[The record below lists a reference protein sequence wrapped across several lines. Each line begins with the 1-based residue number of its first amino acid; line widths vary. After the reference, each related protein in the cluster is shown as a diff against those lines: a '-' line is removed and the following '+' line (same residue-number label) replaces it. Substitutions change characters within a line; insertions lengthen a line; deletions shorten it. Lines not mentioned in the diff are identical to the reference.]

1 MLDLLIRNAALPDG
15 REGIDLAIRD
25 GRIVEVAPGIE
36 AEARDTLPLDGWLV
50 TPPFVDPHFHLDSTL
65 SVGRPRVNR
74 SGTLLEGI
82 EIWGDLAPTLT
93 PDDVK
98 RRARELCHWSIA
110 RGCLAIRS
118 HVDVTDD
125 SLTAV
130 DALLELRRELAPW
143 IDLQLVAFP
152 QNGFYRHPGSAAN
165 VVRALDRGVDVVGG
179 IPHFERTT
187 AEGAASVKA
196 LCELAAERGL
206 LVDLHCDETDDPAS
220 RHVETLASETQR
232 LGLQGRA
239 AGSHLTSMHS
249 MDNYYVSKLLP
260 LMREAQL
267 TAIAN
272 PLINI
277 AIGGRHDTYPKR
289 RGMTRVK
296 ELAEAGIPVALGHDC
311 VMDPWY
317 GLGSHDMLE
326 VAHMAAHV
334 GHMTGVEEMRTLF
347 AGVTTTAAAA
357 LHLPD
362 YGLQPGCRADLVVLQ
377 ARDPVE
383 AIRLRA
389 TRLYVLRRGE
399 VIARTAPEE
408 AVLTLGSTGRTVNF
422 LALRPDASG
431 AAGGTLPP
439 ASGGPAPAR
448 RAQSR

>member
-15 REGIDLAIRD
+15 RAGVDLAVRD
-25 GRIVEVAPGIE
+25 GRIVEAAPGIE
-36 AEARDTLPLDGWLV
+36 AQARDTLHLDGWLV

-65 SVGRPRVNR
+65 SAGRPRVNR

-93 PDDVK
+93 ADDVQ
-98 RRARELCHWSIA
+98 RRARALCHWSIA

-125 SLTAV
+125 SLMAV
-130 DALLELRRELAPW
+130 DALLDLRRELGSW

-152 QNGFYRHPGSAAN
+152 QSGFYRYRNAPDN

-179 IPHFERTT
+179 IPHFERTRDD
-187 AEGAASVKA
+187 GAASVKA
-196 LCELAAERGL
+196 LCEIAAERGL
-206 LVDLHCDETDDPAS
+206 LVDVHCDETDDPES
-220 RHVETLASETQR
+220 RHVETLARETER
-232 LGLQGRA
+232 LGLQGRV
-239 AGSHLTSMHS
+239 AGSHLSSMHS
-249 MDNYYVSKLLP
+249 MDNHYVSKLLP
-260 LMREAQL
+260 LIREAGL

-272 PLINI
+272 PLINVTLQ
-277 AIGGRHDTYPKR
+277 GRQDTYPKR

-296 ELAEAGIPVALGHDC
+296 EMAAAGIPVALGHDC

-334 GHMTGVEEMRTLF
+334 GHMTGVDEMRALF

-357 LHLPD
+357 LHLEG
-362 YGLQPGCRADLVVLQ
+362 YGLEPGCHADLVVLQ

-389 TRLYVLRRGE
+389 TRLHVLRRGA

-408 AVLTLGSTGRTVNF
+408 AALTLGSTRRTVDF
-422 LALRPDASG
+422 LAG
-431 AAGGTLPP
+431 AAMPG
-439 ASGGPAPAR
+439 
-448 RAQSR
+448 

>member
-15 REGIDLAIRD
+15 RESVDIAVEG
-25 GRIVEVAPGIE
+25 GRIAEIGCGVDAP
-36 AEARDTLPLDGWLV
+36 ARETLALDGLLV
-50 TPPFVDPHFHLDSTL
+50 SPPFVDPHFHLDSTL
-65 SVGRPRVNR
+65 SAGRPRVNR

-93 PDDVK
+93 AEDVK

-125 SLTAV
+125 SLMAV
-130 DALLELRRELAPW
+130 DALLDLRRELAPW

-152 QNGFYRHPGSAAN
+152 QNGFYRHRNAPDN

-187 AEGAASVKA
+187 EDGAASVKA
-196 LCELAAERGL
+196 LCEIAAARGL
-206 LVDLHCDETDDPAS
+206 LVDMHCDETDDPAS
-220 RHVETLASETQR
+220 RHVETLAREAER

-249 MDNYYVSKLLP
+249 MADYYVSKLLP
-260 LMREAQL
+260 LIREAGL
-267 TAIAN
+267 AAIAN

-277 AIGGRHDTYPKR
+277 AIQGRHDTYPKR

-296 ELAEAGIPVALGHDC
+296 EMAAAGIPVALGHDC

-334 GHMTGVEEMRTLF
+334 GHMTGVDEMRALF
-347 AGVTTTAAAA
+347 AGVTTTAAAV
-357 LHLPD
+357 LRLEG
-362 YGLQPGCRADLVVLQ
+362 YGLEPGCHADLVVLQ
-377 ARDPVE
+377 ARGPVE

-389 TRLYVLRRGE
+389 TRLYVLRRGA
-399 VIARTAPEE
+399 VIARAAPEE
-408 AVLTLGSTGRTVNF
+408 VSLELGGARRKVDF
-422 LALRPDASG
+422 LAAG
-431 AAGGTLPP
+431 AAGG
-439 ASGGPAPAR
+439 SG
-448 RAQSR
+448 

>member
-15 REGIDLAIRD
+15 RKGIDVAVEG
-25 GRIVEVAPGIE
+25 GRIAEVGRGIDAP
-36 AEARDTLPLDGWLV
+36 ARETLALDGWLV
-50 TPPFVDPHFHLDSTL
+50 SPPFVDPHFHLDSTL
-65 SVGRPRVNR
+65 SAGRPRVNR

-82 EIWGDLAPTLT
+82 EIWSDLAPTLT
-93 PDDVK
+93 AEDVK

-125 SLTAV
+125 SLMAV
-130 DALLELRRELAPW
+130 DALLELRRELGPW

-152 QNGFYRHPGSAAN
+152 QNGFYRHRSAPDN
-165 VVRALDRGVDVVGG
+165 VVRALDRGVEVVGG

-187 AEGAASVKA
+187 DDGAASVKA
-196 LCELAAERGL
+196 LCEIAAERGL
-206 LVDLHCDETDDPAS
+206 LVDMHCDETDDPAS
-220 RHVETLASETQR
+220 RHVETLARETER
-232 LGLQGRA
+232 LGLQGRV

-249 MDNYYVSKLLP
+249 MDNGYVGKLLP
-260 LMREAQL
+260 LLREAEL

-277 AIGGRHDTYPKR
+277 AIQGRQDTYPKR

-296 ELAEAGIPVALGHDC
+296 EMAAAGIPVALGHDC

-334 GHMTGVEEMRTLF
+334 GHMTGADEMRTLF
-347 AGVTTTAAAA
+347 AGITTTAAAA
-357 LHLPD
+357 LHLEG
-362 YGLQPGCRADLVVLQ
+362 YGLEPGCRADLVVLQ

-389 TRLYVLRRGE
+389 TRLHVLRRGA

-408 AVLTLGSTGRTVNF
+408 AVLTLGSTRRTVDF
-422 LALRPDASG
+422 LAG
-431 AAGGTLPP
+431 AAMPG
-439 ASGGPAPAR
+439 
-448 RAQSR
+448 

>member
-1 MLDLLIRNAALPDG
+1 MLDLLVRNATLADG
-15 REGIDLAIRD
+15 RTGIDIAIRE

-36 AEARDTLPLDGWLV
+36 ATGGEILPVDGWLV
-50 TPPFVDPHFHLDSTL
+50 TPPFVDPHFHIDSTL
-65 SVGRPRVNR
+65 SAGRPRVNR

-82 EIWGDLAPTLT
+82 EIWGDLVPTLT
-93 PDDVK
+93 PEDVK

-125 SLTAV
+125 SLMAV
-130 DALLELRRELAPW
+130 DALLELRREVSPW

-152 QNGFYRHPGSAAN
+152 QNGFYRYRNSPDN
-165 VVRALDRGVDVVGG
+165 IIRALDRGVDVVGG

-187 AEGAASVKA
+187 DDGTASVKA
-196 LCELAAERGL
+196 LCEIAAERGL
-206 LVDLHCDETDDPAS
+206 LVDLHCDETDDPDS
-220 RHVETLASETQR
+220 RHVETLARETAR
-232 LGLQGRA
+232 LGLQGRVV
-239 AGSHLTSMHS
+239 GSHLSSMHS
-249 MDNYYVSKLLP
+249 MDNAYVGKLLP
-260 LMREAQL
+260 LIAEAEL

-277 AIGGRHDTYPKR
+277 SLQGRNDTYPKR

-296 ELAEAGIPVALGHDC
+296 EMVAAGIPVALGHDC

-334 GHMTGVEEMRTLF
+334 GHMTGVDEMQALF
-347 AGVTTTAAAA
+347 AGITTTAAATM
-357 LHLPD
+357 HLEG
-362 YGLQPGCRADLVVLQ
+362 YGLEPGCHADLVVLQ

-389 TRLYVLRRGE
+389 TRLHVIRRGA

-408 AVLTLGSTGRTVNF
+408 VSLDLGGTRRRVDF
-422 LALRPDASG
+422 LAERPSD
-431 AAGGTLPP
+431 
-439 ASGGPAPAR
+439 R
-448 RAQSR
+448 

>member
-15 REGIDLAIRD
+15 REGVDVAVQD
-25 GRIVEVAPGIE
+25 GRIAEVGPGID
-36 AEARDTLPLDGWLV
+36 APARETLALDGWLV
-50 TPPFVDPHFHLDSTL
+50 APPFVDPHFHLDSTL
-65 SVGRPRVNR
+65 SAGRPRVNR

-93 PDDVK
+93 AEDVK

-125 SLTAV
+125 SLMAV
-130 DALLELRRELAPW
+130 DALIDLRRELAPW

-152 QNGFYRHPGSAAN
+152 QNGFYRHRSAPDN

-179 IPHFERTT
+179 IPHFERTM
-187 AEGAASVKA
+187 EDGAASVKA
-196 LCELAAERGL
+196 LCEIAAERGL
-206 LVDLHCDETDDPAS
+206 LVDMHCDETDDPAS
-220 RHVETLASETQR
+220 RHVETLARETER

-249 MDNYYVSKLLP
+249 MDSYYVSKLLP
-260 LMREAQL
+260 LMREAGL

-277 AIGGRHDTYPKR
+277 VIQGRHDTYPKR

-296 ELAEAGIPVALGHDC
+296 ELAAAGIPVALGHDC

-334 GHMTGVEEMRTLF
+334 GHMTGVDEMRTLF

-357 LHLPD
+357 LHLEG
-362 YGLQPGCRADLVVLQ
+362 YGLEPGCHADLVVLQ

-389 TRLYVLRRGE
+389 TRLYVLRRGA
-399 VIARTAPEE
+399 VIARAAPEE
-408 AVLTLGSTGRTVNF
+408 VTLTLG
-422 LALRPDASG
+422 
-431 AAGGTLPP
+431 
-439 ASGGPAPAR
+439 PAR
-448 RAQSR
+448 RTVDFLAEGAAPSG